1 MDADLDLHSLG
12 SKLFS
17 LEIISENDWKRLTD
31 DHTGKMAKERMSYLL
46 DIVRATVRSNRTV
59 FNQFVKILSEG
70 SQREKDLA
78 ERLIK
83 TYQGNEASNLVIMQL
98 QIIEVFKET

>member
-1 MDADLDLHSLG
+1 MEANLDLHSLG

-17 LEIISENDWKRLTD
+17 LEIISENDWKQLTD
-31 DHTGKMAKERMSYLL
+31 DYTGKRAEERMSCLL

-59 FNQFVKILSEG
+59 FNQFVMILSGG

-83 TYQGNEASNLVIMQL
+83 SYQGNEASNLVLMQL
-98 QIIEVFKET
+98 QIIKLFIEM